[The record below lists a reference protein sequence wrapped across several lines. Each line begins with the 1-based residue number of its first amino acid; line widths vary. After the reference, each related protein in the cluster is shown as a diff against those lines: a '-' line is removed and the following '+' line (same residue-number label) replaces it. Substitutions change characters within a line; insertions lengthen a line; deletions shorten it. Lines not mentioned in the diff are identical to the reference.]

1 MLLVMRQM
9 MQSLEAH
16 TDPVSDTV
24 EWMHLM
30 VLGAAAN
37 GADNPTWVEAMNG
50 PNAQGF
56 CDAMD
61 KEIKMLEQD
70 KDAWDVVK
78 REPWMNVLPS
88 TWAFKVK
95 QLPDRTVWKLK
106 AWFCVRG
113 D

>member
-1 MLLVMRQM
+1 MSFLMRQIR
-9 MQSLEAH
+9 QSLAAH

-30 VLGAAAN
+30 VLSAAAN
-37 GADNPTWVEAMNG
+37 DVDNPTWVEAMNS
-50 PNAQGF
+50 PNALGY

-61 KEIKMLEQD
+61 KEIKMPEQD

-95 QLPDRTVWKLK
+95 
-106 AWFCVRG
+106 
-113 D
+113 

>member
-1 MLLVMRQM
+1 
-9 MQSLEAH
+9 
-16 TDPVSDTV
+16 
-24 EWMHLM
+24 MHLM

-37 GADNPTWVEAMNG
+37 DADNPTWAEAMNG

-56 CDAMD
+56 CNMMD
-61 KEIKMLEQD
+61 KEIGMLEQY

-95 QLPDRTVWKLK
+95 
-106 AWFCVRG
+106 
-113 D
+113 